1 MAIAVYS
8 ASFAVSS
15 TSFDTESTETLKAI
29 SSEKWIMSAAYML
42 AMGVCGIVLV
52 AIGSTFEDLARQVH
66 RQTTSIGSVFI
77 ARGAGSVFGAILSSK
92 LYKWFP
98 GNFVMFLS
106 LFGITLSLIITP
118 FVGSV
123 AQLHASFFLLGLG
136 SAVTDTGCQLMTRK
150 LHGKSAG
157 PWLGANATVFGL
169 SAAFVPLLE
178 LISTELAVQY
188 FLLSSIVAV
197 SSLLILYASRLQS
210 LQDFES
216 HPIILGMLDSDE
228 INQKREDLTVPHYY
242 SEMVISIMLF
252 CFVGGCVSATAY
264 IESYI
269 DQTGVIGHHQK
280 GYLIFVLW
288 MSITIGRIIGVQDQ
302 RSFTDTGLTKH
313 LTLLCLGGFL
323 SMAITFIF
331 PRNPIIFWIGIATY
345 GLFHGPT
352 IGFTQDLNNRLTLT
366 TEKSMAIVMFGLNC
380 GASFVPYLATI
391 LWSINGNRPRVLIV
405 VIGFSMLIPLPLLY
419 IAKAVSYG
427 ELKHDCRPGFHDYES
442 IIEERVTHN

>member
-1 MAIAVYS
+1 MAL
-8 ASFAVSS
+8 AVSS
-15 TSFDTESTETLKAI
+15 TSFDTESTEAPKVI
-29 SSEKWIMSAAYML
+29 SIEKWIMSAAYML

-52 AIGSTFEDLARQVH
+52 AIGSTFEDLAQKVH

-77 ARGAGSVFGAILSSK
+77 ARGAGSVFGAILCSK

-98 GNFVMFLS
+98 GNFVMFVS
-106 LFGITLSLIITP
+106 LLGITLALILTP

-123 AQLHASFFLLGLG
+123 TQLHASFFFLGLG

-150 LHGKSAG
+150 LHGKRAG

-169 SAAFVPLLE
+169 SAAFVPILE
-178 LISTELAVQY
+178 LISTELLAQY
-188 FLLSSIVAV
+188 FFLASIVAV

-210 LQDFES
+210 LQNLES
-216 HPIILGMLDSDE
+216 HPIALGMLDSDD
-228 INQKREDLTVPHYY
+228 INEKREDISVPHYY

-269 DQTGVIGHHQK
+269 DQTGVISTYQK

-288 MSITIGRIIGVQDQ
+288 MSITIGRVVGVQDQ
-302 RSFTDTGLTKH
+302 RSLTDTGLTKH

-323 SMAITFIF
+323 SMTIIFIF
-331 PRNPIIFWIGIATY
+331 PGNSFVFWTGIASY
-345 GLFHGPT
+345 GIFHGPT

-391 LWSINGNRPRVLIV
+391 LWSINGNTPLVLVI

-419 IAKAVSYG
+419 VAKFASYG
-427 ELKHDCRPGFHDYES
+427 ELRQECRAGFHDYES
-442 IIEERVTHN
+442 ITEEKATRC

>member
-1 MAIAVYS
+1 MA
-8 ASFAVSS
+8 FAEFS
-15 TSFDTESTETLKAI
+15 TSFDTESTETPKVI
-29 SSEKWIMSAAYML
+29 STEKWIMSAAYML

-52 AIGSTFEDLARQVH
+52 AIGSTFEDLAQQVH
-66 RQTTSIGSVFI
+66 RETTSIGSVFI
-77 ARGAGSVFGAILSSK
+77 ARGAGSVFGAILCSK

-98 GNFVMFLS
+98 GNFVMFVS
-106 LFGITLSLIITP
+106 LFGITFALITTP

-123 AQLHASFFLLGLG
+123 TQLHASFFFLGLG

-169 SAAFVPLLE
+169 SAAFVPVLE
-178 LISTELAVQY
+178 LVSTDLVVQY
-188 FLLSSIVAV
+188 FFLASIVAV
-197 SSLLILYASRLQS
+197 SSLLILYASRLLS
-210 LQDFES
+210 LQNNES
-216 HPIILGMLDSDE
+216 HPIVLGMLDSDD
-228 INQKREDLTVPHYY
+228 INDKREGIIVPHYY

-269 DQTGVIGHHQK
+269 DQTGVISKYQK
-280 GYLIFVLW
+280 GHLIFVLW
-288 MSITIGRIIGVQDQ
+288 MSITIGRILGVQDQ
-302 RSFTDTGLTKH
+302 RSFTDVGLTKH

-323 SMAITFIF
+323 SMMIIFIF
-331 PRNPIIFWIGIATY
+331 PGNPIVFWIGIASY

-380 GASFVPYLATI
+380 GASFVPYVATI
-391 LWSINGNRPRVLIV
+391 LWSSNGNRPLVLIA
-405 VIGFSMLIPLPLLY
+405 VIGFSMLIPLPMLY
-419 IAKAVSYG
+419 VAKSVSYG
-427 ELKHDCRPGFHDYES
+427 ELNQECRSGFHDYES
-442 IIEERVTHN
+442 ITVEKATENADLDI